1 METFTKHIQILSK
14 SLEMISWHLS
24 KFYDFLTLFVFYTIL
39 KPLDRK
45 FAILFREHGVLKFW
59 SIPEIDLNLC

>member
-1 METFTKHIQILSK
+1 
-14 SLEMISWHLS
+14 
-24 KFYDFLTLFVFYTIL
+24 VFYTIL